1 MRYLYV
7 YDPDRRRFTEARDVT
22 DMTLDD
28 RELLRLEMIAAAGFP
43 LEVLDSFEDGFPLPE
58 PLGARLANS
67 LNERRHSSD
76 C

>member
-7 YDPDRRRFTEARDVT
+7 YDPDRKRFTETRDVSN
-22 DMTLDD
+22 MTLDD
-28 RELLRLEMIAAAGFP
+28 RELLRLEMMAAAEFP

-58 PLGARLANS
+58 TLGARLAEG
-67 LNERRHSSD
+67 LNEQRSSSN